1 MGRPSA
7 IFAAAVNPFPARPK
21 LDEHELLLAQ
31 MQFADF
37 RSANLFRLLTHHVRP
52 GTVLDVGCGG
62 GGMVAWLVEHGHDAR
77 GIDLNADTVAA
88 ARHFLASRG
97 RDPMRVSCGS
107 PAEIIPTGLTL
118 DNVISMDT
126 LEHDED
132 DHRAFAQLVEL
143 TRPGGRLI
151 VTVPALMALFG
162 PRDRDMGHFRRYSR
176 ESLCELAAPHNIRID
191 DLRYWNLIGVAPAFV
206 TARLLRCRIDESFR
220 YGGDSLAKRLMR
232 NTLSTWFRSVE
243 NRIRPPLGLTL
254 ILTATRLG

>member
-1 MGRPSA
+1 
-7 IFAAAVNPFPARPK
+7 
-21 LDEHELLLAQ
+21 

-88 ARHFLASRG
+88 ARRLASRG

-126 LEHDED
+126 LEHNED
-132 DHRAFAQLVEL
+132 DQRAFAQLVEL
-143 TRPGGRLI
+143 TRPGGRRI
-151 VTVPALMALFG
+151 VTVPALLALFG

-176 ESLCELAAPHNIRID
+176 ESLCA
-191 DLRYWNLIGVAPAFV
+191 
-206 TARLLRCRIDESFR
+206 
-220 YGGDSLAKRLMR
+220 
-232 NTLSTWFRSVE
+232 LSTIF
-243 NRIRPPLGLTL
+243 GTG
-254 ILTATRLG
+254 T